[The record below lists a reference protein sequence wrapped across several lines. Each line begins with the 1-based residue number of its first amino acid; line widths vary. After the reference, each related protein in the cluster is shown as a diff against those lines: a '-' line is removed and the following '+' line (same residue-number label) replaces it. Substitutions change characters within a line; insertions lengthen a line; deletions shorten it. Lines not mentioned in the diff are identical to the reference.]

1 MNPWGSISVFTKR
14 SDNVSVNLRS
24 HSEGV
29 AFSSGE
35 DAIKYEIFPP
45 SPILHLILPKAVQKQ
60 AEACQ
65 VTLVNPSS
73 MI

>member
-1 MNPWGSISVFTKR
+1 MNPWGPISVFTKR

-29 AFSSGE
+29 VSSGE

-45 SPILHLILPKAVQKQ
+45 SPILHLILPKAVQTQ